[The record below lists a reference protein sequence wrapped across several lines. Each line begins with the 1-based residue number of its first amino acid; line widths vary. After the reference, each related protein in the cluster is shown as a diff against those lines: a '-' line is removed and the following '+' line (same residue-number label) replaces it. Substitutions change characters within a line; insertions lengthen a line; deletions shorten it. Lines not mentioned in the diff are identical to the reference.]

1 MPCVVGKLGNAVN
14 ALLNPGGRV
23 RYGFCLMVFERDQY
37 PTPIDFAANV
47 KEIPLAGALRELAA
61 EIEGKRVTT
70 RVEQ

>member
-1 MPCVVGKLGNAVN
+1 
-14 ALLNPGGRV
+14 
-23 RYGFCLMVFERDQY
+23 MVFERDQY